1 MSYCHV
7 IKAVL
12 DLLKRRTGRLI
23 YATTAMLAMLAMFL
37 VLVLLLVLSTPLLVA
52 LLFAWKV
59 LAAIRGAAHWI
70 LQRCHIFMK
79 GYIKVPA
86 CTHF

>member
-1 MSYCHV
+1 MSHSHV
-7 IKAVL
+7 VKAVL

-52 LLFAWKV
+52 LLFA
-59 LAAIRGAAHWI
+59 
-70 LQRCHIFMK
+70 
-79 GYIKVPA
+79 
-86 CTHF
+86 